1 MAFTLGVLKTL
12 LQDLWYLLS
21 FHYFIFVTNT
31 SHSSRDDIVPLF
43 GCLIGY
49 LYPMLCTMLYDWG
62 IPTETS
68 NQVNIIVTRSYITPF
83 QENLHFTDNIS
94 ASSTDKGSFQD
105 SDLKYQSAT
114 TVSETP
120 SSYARKF
127 MTYSIF
133 HGISISISDW
143 DFSWKFECLFTVQG
157 RFSWERLFFYKLIN

>member
-49 LYPMLCTMLYDWG
+49 LYPMLCTMLYEWG

-105 SDLKYQSAT
+105 SDLKYQSQRRRYQKLRAVT
-114 TVSETP
+114 HANSWHIQ
-120 SSYARKF
+120 YF
-127 MTYSIF
+127 MASQFQYLIE
-133 HGISISISDW
+133 ISHENLNVYLQSKVGLVERDY
-143 DFSWKFECLFTVQG
+143 FFT
-157 RFSWERLFFYKLIN
+157 N